1 MVQPRTIRR
10 VDGRNAGKLGPQG
23 RMSVLFLLAMVALAG
38 CTADAV
44 AQGANATRS
53 ATVGVAWR
61 SGDPVILVVRPRV
74 GDTLHLQM
82 EQTIE
87 SSGRTA
93 DASATVRPG
102 VLDGVSSIP
111 SPRTPEVG
119 PRRGRTALRVQRLQL
134 FAHSIVEASTINTTT
149 LLATTD
155 SMAMWSGAAVDV
167 DSMPP
172 MQPKRIAMPLE
183 SRQVRVRVT
192 TDGAMRMHDP
202 PPSATELG
210 STLAAM
216 PGMLPE
222 GAVRVGDT
230 WERDIPL
237 PSLPVSGLRAD
248 GVVRARF
255 RLDSLTHRGRDAWIS
270 LDGILRRDGAARD
283 LPPGTR
289 VITAGT
295 MLGILVVDRDR
306 AWIVDARTVIDVRS
320 DVSPGPSG
328 STPASPVLL
337 DIRIR
342 QHMHVK

>member
-1 MVQPRTIRR
+1 
-10 VDGRNAGKLGPQG
+10 
-23 RMSVLFLLAMVALAG
+23 LLALLMTFVHGLFIRSAA
-38 CTADAV
+38 
-44 AQGANATRS
+44 AQGANATRTR
-53 ATVGVAWR
+53 AVGAAWR
-61 SGDPVILVVRPRV
+61 VGEPVLLLVRPRV

-93 DASATVRPG
+93 DPTASARPG
-102 VLDGVSSIP
+102 VLDGVSTIP
-111 SPRTPEVG
+111 SPRSPDIG
-119 PRRGRTALRVQRLQL
+119 PRRGRSAMRVQRLQL
-134 FAHSIVEASTINTTT
+134 FAHSIVEASTIGTTT

-172 MQPKRIAMPLE
+172 LQPKRVAMPLE

-192 TDGAMRMHDP
+192 SDGAMRMNDP
-202 PPSATELG
+202 PPSASDLG

-222 GAVRVGDT
+222 GAVRIGDT

-255 RLDSLTHRGRDAWIS
+255 RLDSLTRRGRDAWIS

-295 MLGILVVDRDR
+295 MLGILVVDRER

-328 STPASPVLL
+328 TTPAAPVLL

-342 QHMHVK
+342 QHMHVR